1 MNNELLLLIKK
12 HTDTLIEQTKT
23 KPQETLEFKMSKQMQ
38 TFSFN
43 PPINLFEEGKWLIA
57 VSTFECTNSV
67 FIITNENNSF
77 SIIIP
82 GHYQNESDE
91 KTVEKLKDLLEL
103 DKKDL
108 SLHVTA
114 VREKGRKIYIGED
127 EYDLSDLDNS
137 LLRNEKFE
145 KLKINKYTGYHKV
158 STDQEDNTGCEH
170 VNIDKNTQRSHIDF
184 NEGTQCVSISFTDNS
199 HDEYRHL
206 EDMVY
211 RLQLSYDEIIDI
223 LDLKYIPTKRT
234 GYSLN
239 PGIYEV
245 NDLNNTLKHIL
256 PDNVEVNITI
266 DDIGLKSNLKI
277 NQTLIFTERSFF
289 YTILGFTQSRSYPL
303 DDIDSHYQ
311 IIAGSYE
318 SNKPINIISIDK
330 IHLKCDC
337 IQGSIV
343 NGIREPILYS
353 FALSSPPGHKIYK
366 EPRVKLFKKINKSIL
381 SHITFYFE
389 DDDHKPVDF
398 NGETINFTCQLIK
411 I

>member
-12 HTDTLIEQTKT
+12 HTDTLIQQTKT
-23 KPQETLEFKMSKQMQ
+23 KPQETLEFKMNKQMQ

-43 PPINLFEEGKWLIA
+43 PPINLVEEGKWLIA
-57 VSTFECTNSV
+57 VSSLECTNSV
-67 FIITNENNSF
+67 FNITDDNNSF

-82 GHYQNESDE
+82 GHYQNKTDE
-91 KTVEKLKDLLEL
+91 KTINDLNKLLEL
-103 DKKDL
+103 KPL
-108 SLHVTA
+108 ELHVEE
-114 VREKGRKIYIGED
+114 VKKRGNKIKIAD
-127 EYDLSDLDNS
+127 KEYKLSDFDNQKYEI
-137 LLRNEKFE
+137 LQE
-145 KLKINKYTGYHKV
+145 LKNVKYN
-158 STDQEDNTGCEH
+158 D
-170 VNIDKNTQRSHIDF
+170 
-184 NEGTQCVSISFTDNS
+184 
-199 HDEYRHL
+199 L
-206 EDMVY
+206 EDLVY
-211 RLQLSYDEIIDI
+211 RMRLSYDEIMNI

-303 DDIDSHYQ
+303 DDIDSQYQ